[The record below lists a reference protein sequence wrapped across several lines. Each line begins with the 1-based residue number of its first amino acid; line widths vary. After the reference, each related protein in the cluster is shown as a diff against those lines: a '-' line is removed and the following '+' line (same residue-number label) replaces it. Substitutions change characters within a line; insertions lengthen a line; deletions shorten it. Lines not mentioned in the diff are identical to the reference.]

1 MNKLLIFLSVLSFF
15 TISAIGLS
23 DDISNER
30 NMYIELIYQKINYIK
45 KFNEIKEEN
54 AKQLA
59 EKDKIIEELKKQ
71 LNDQQKKLEEAEANN
86 EILNKELIK
95 IIQSN
100 NDMNTQNQTLQNMLS
115 SVLANISTELYQMK
129 NKIEQS
135 EKICK

>member
-45 KFNEIKEEN
+45 KFNKIKEEN

-100 NDMNTQNQTLQNMLS
+100 NNMNTQNQTLQNMLS

>member
-45 KFNEIKEEN
+45 KFNKIKEEN

>member
-100 NDMNTQNQTLQNMLS
+100 NNMNTQNQTLQNMLS